1 MSNNVP
7 LFVIGLPKDEG
18 EFIKY
23 VDNRQRE
30 SIRKME
36 AN

>member
-18 EFIKY
+18 EFTKHTHY
-23 VDNRQRE
+23 RQRE